1 MDFSLTPN
9 ESNKDP
15 LKEYGRNLTDLAIEN
30 KLEPVINRDDE
41 IRSLIRILSRKT
53 KNNPVLVGEPGV
65 GKTAIVE
72 GLARKIVENEV
83 PENLKGKD
91 IIEIDMA
98 SLIAGTQ
105 FRGQFEERIKLILK
119 KVEQSNGNIILFIDE
134 IHMIVGAGSTNEGTM
149 DAANI
154 LKPMMA
160 RGQLHLIG
168 ATTLDEYRENI
179 EKDPALERRMQ
190 KVIIEESSIED
201 TITILRGIKE
211 RYETYHEVKIED
223 EALIAAANLSARY
236 ISDRFLPDKAI
247 DLIDEAA
254 SNIKTEMNYLPED
267 LQKVQQDI
275 AKLEIEKV
283 ALKNEKTSKKNQDRI
298 LSINKELD
306 ELKEKSKIL
315 KNNWEEEKNDIQ
327 KLSLTK
333 QNIEELK
340 YKLPILQ
347 SEGNYIEAS
356 KIMYVLIPELQKK
369 LKFYENKIN
378 NKKNRL
384 IKELVDAEEIANIV
398 SKWTKIPVS
407 KLLEAQK
414 EKLLNLEKS
423 LNKRVK
429 GQEDAIKLISQSIRR
444 AKANIND
451 PNKPIGSFLFLGP
464 TGVGKTEL
472 AKALAENLFDDE
484 NRIIRLDMSEYM
496 EKHSVSKLIGSPP
509 GYVGYEKGGQLT
521 EKVRQNPYSIVL
533 FDEIEKANIDVLNL
547 LLQIMDNGQL
557 TDSRGKIIN
566 FRNTI
571 IIMTSNIGAQNE
583 ELKTSNNE
591 YEKQIKEIQKILMK
605 NNLKPE
611 FINRIDE
618 VIKFNSLDKKTIEE
632 IVSLEIIKLKNRLL
646 KNQNI
651 TIQVDNEVISFIAK
665 NAYDEAFGAR
675 PIKRYIQKN
684 IESNLALLIINGKI
698 KENEIIPIILN
709 NNKIE
714 IVVEKDE
721 LN

>member
-1 MDFSLTPN
+1 MEFSFTPN

-15 LKEYGRNLTDLAIEN
+15 LKEYGRNLTDLAMQN

-83 PENLKGKD
+83 PEDLKGKD
-91 IIEIDMA
+91 IIELDMA
-98 SLIAGTQ
+98 SMIAGTQ
-105 FRGQFEERIKLILK
+105 FRGQFEERIKAVLK
-119 KVEQSNGNIILFIDE
+119 KVEASNGNIILFIDE
-134 IHMIVGAGSTNEGTM
+134 IHMIVGAGSTNEGSM

-168 ATTLDEYRENI
+168 ATTLDEYREKI

-190 KVIIEESSIED
+190 KVMIEEPSIDD

-223 EALIAAANLSARY
+223 EALVAAANLSARY

-254 SNIKTEMNYLPED
+254 ANIKTEMNYLPEE
-267 LQKVQQDI
+267 LQKVQQNI
-275 AKLEIEKV
+275 ARLEIEKV
-283 ALKNEKTSKKNQDRI
+283 ALKNEKETKKNQDRI
-298 LSINKELD
+298 ATIDKELNV
-306 ELKEKSKIL
+306 LKEKEKLL
-315 KNNWEEEKNDIQ
+315 KNNWDEEKEDIQ
-327 KLSLTK
+327 KLSSTK
-333 QNIEELK
+333 QNIEQLK
-340 YKLPILQ
+340 SKLPILQ
-347 SEGNYIEAS
+347 SEGKYVEAS
-356 KIMYVLIPELQKK
+356 KIMYVLIPELQKT

-378 NKKNRL
+378 NKKHRL
-384 IKELVDAEEIANIV
+384 IKELVDAEEVATIV
-398 SKWTKIPVS
+398 SRWTKIPVS

-414 EKLLNLEKS
+414 EKLMNLEKS
-423 LNKRVK
+423 LSKRVK
-429 GQEDAIKLISQSIRR
+429 GQDEAIKLVSETIRR

-451 PNKPIGSFLFLGP
+451 PNRPIGSFLFLGP

-509 GYVGYEKGGQLT
+509 GYIGYEKGGQLT

-547 LLQIMDNGQL
+547 LLQIMDNGAL
-557 TDSRGKIIN
+557 TDSRGRLIN

-571 IIMTSNIGAQNE
+571 IIMTSNIGATDDETPAKNAQDE
-583 ELKTSNNE
+583 
-591 YEKQIKEIQKILMK
+591 QIKELKKLLL
-605 NNLKPE
+605 NNQLKPE
-611 FINRIDE
+611 FVNRIDE
-618 VIKFNSLDKKTIEE
+618 VIKFNSLDKKVIEQ
-632 IVSLEIIKLKNRLL
+632 IVLLEINKLKLRLFR
-646 KNQNI
+646 NQNI
-651 TIQVDNEVISFIAK
+651 TIKVDDEVISFIAK

-675 PIKRYIQKN
+675 PIRRYIQN
-684 IESNLALLIINGKI
+684 NLESKLASLIIDNKI
-698 KENEIIPIILN
+698 KSNDNIPVIIDKNEI
-709 NNKIE
+709 K
-714 IVVEKDE
+714 VVTKKDE
-721 LN
+721 FN

>member
-1 MDFSLTPN
+1 MEFSFTPN

-15 LKEYGRNLTDLAIEN
+15 LKEYGRNLTDLAMQN

-83 PENLKGKD
+83 PEDLKGKD
-91 IIEIDMA
+91 IIELDMA
-98 SLIAGTQ
+98 SMIAGTQ
-105 FRGQFEERIKLILK
+105 FRGQFEERIKAVLK
-119 KVEQSNGNIILFIDE
+119 KVEASNGNIILFIDE
-134 IHMIVGAGSTNEGTM
+134 IHMIVGAGSTNEGSM

-168 ATTLDEYRENI
+168 ATTLDEYREKI

-190 KVIIEESSIED
+190 KVMIEEPSIDD

-223 EALIAAANLSARY
+223 EALVAASNLSARY

-254 SNIKTEMNYLPED
+254 ANIKTEMNYLPEE
-267 LQKVQQDI
+267 LQKVQQNI
-275 AKLEIEKV
+275 ARLEIEKV
-283 ALKNEKTSKKNQDRI
+283 ALKNEKETKKNQDRI
-298 LSINKELD
+298 ATIDKELNV
-306 ELKEKSKIL
+306 LKEKEKLL
-315 KNNWEEEKNDIQ
+315 KANWDEEKDDIQ
-327 KLSLTK
+327 KLSSTK
-333 QNIEELK
+333 QNIEQLK
-340 YKLPILQ
+340 SKLPILQ
-347 SEGNYIEAS
+347 SEGKYVEAS
-356 KIMYVLIPELQKK
+356 KIMYVLIPELQKT

-378 NKKNRL
+378 NKKHRL
-384 IKELVDAEEIANIV
+384 IKELVDAEEVATIV
-398 SKWTKIPVS
+398 SRWTKIPVS

-414 EKLLNLEKS
+414 EKLMNLEKS
-423 LNKRVK
+423 LSKRVK
-429 GQEDAIKLISQSIRR
+429 GQDEAIKLVSETIRR

-451 PNKPIGSFLFLGP
+451 PNRPIGSFLFLGP

-509 GYVGYEKGGQLT
+509 GYIGYEKGGQLT

-547 LLQIMDNGQL
+547 LLQIMDNGAL
-557 TDSRGKIIN
+557 TDSRGRIIN

-571 IIMTSNIGAQNE
+571 IIMTSNIGATDDETLPKNAQDE
-583 ELKTSNNE
+583 
-591 YEKQIKEIQKILMK
+591 QIKELKKLLL
-605 NNLKPE
+605 NNQLKPE
-611 FINRIDE
+611 FVNRIDE
-618 VIKFNSLDKKTIEE
+618 VIKFNPLDKKVIEQ
-632 IVSLEIIKLKNRLL
+632 IVLLEINKLKLRLFR
-646 KNQNI
+646 NQNI
-651 TIQVDNEVISFIAK
+651 TINVDDEVISFIAK

-675 PIKRYIQKN
+675 PIRRYIQN
-684 IESNLALLIINGKI
+684 NLESKLASLIIDNKI
-698 KENEIIPIILN
+698 KSNDNIPVIIDKNEI
-709 NNKIE
+709 K
-714 IVVEKDE
+714 VVTKKDE
-721 LN
+721 FN

>member
-1 MDFSLTPN
+1 MEFSFTPN

-15 LKEYGRNLTDLAIEN
+15 LKEYGRNLTDLAMQN

-83 PENLKGKD
+83 PEDLKGKD
-91 IIEIDMA
+91 IIELDMA
-98 SLIAGTQ
+98 SMIAGTQ
-105 FRGQFEERIKLILK
+105 FRGQFEERIKAVLK
-119 KVEQSNGNIILFIDE
+119 KVEASNGNTILFIDE
-134 IHMIVGAGSTNEGTM
+134 IHMIVGAGSTNEGSM

-168 ATTLDEYRENI
+168 ATTLDEYREKI

-190 KVIIEESSIED
+190 KVMIEEPSIDD

-223 EALIAAANLSARY
+223 EALVAAANLSARY

-254 SNIKTEMNYLPED
+254 ANIKTEMNYLPEE
-267 LQKVQQDI
+267 LQKVQQNI
-275 AKLEIEKV
+275 ARLEIEKV
-283 ALKNEKTSKKNQDRI
+283 ALKNEKETKKNQDRI
-298 LSINKELD
+298 TTIDKELNV
-306 ELKEKSKIL
+306 LKEKEKLL
-315 KNNWEEEKNDIQ
+315 KANWDEEKEDIQ
-327 KLSLTK
+327 KLSSTK
-333 QNIEELK
+333 QNIEQLK
-340 YKLPILQ
+340 SKLPILQ
-347 SEGNYIEAS
+347 SEGKYVEAS
-356 KIMYVLIPELQKK
+356 KIMYVLIPELQKT

-378 NKKNRL
+378 NKKHRL
-384 IKELVDAEEIANIV
+384 IKELVDAEEVATIV
-398 SKWTKIPVS
+398 SRWTKIPVS

-414 EKLLNLEKS
+414 EKLMNLEKS
-423 LNKRVK
+423 LSKRVK
-429 GQEDAIKLISQSIRR
+429 GQDEAIKLVSETIRR

-451 PNKPIGSFLFLGP
+451 PNRPIGSFLFLGP

-509 GYVGYEKGGQLT
+509 GYIGYEKGGQLT

-547 LLQIMDNGQL
+547 LLQIMDNGAL
-557 TDSRGKIIN
+557 TDSRGRLIN

-571 IIMTSNIGAQNE
+571 IIMTSNIGATDDETLPKNAQDE
-583 ELKTSNNE
+583 
-591 YEKQIKEIQKILMK
+591 QIKELKKLLL
-605 NNLKPE
+605 NNQLKPE
-611 FINRIDE
+611 FVNRIDE
-618 VIKFNSLDKKTIEE
+618 VIKFNSLDKKVIEQ
-632 IVSLEIIKLKNRLL
+632 IVLLEINKLKLRLFR
-646 KNQNI
+646 NQNI
-651 TIQVDNEVISFIAK
+651 TINVDDEVISFIAK

-675 PIKRYIQKN
+675 PIRRYIQN
-684 IESNLALLIINGKI
+684 NLESKLASLIIDNKI
-698 KENEIIPIILN
+698 KPNDNIPVIIDKNEI
-709 NNKIE
+709 K
-714 IVVEKDE
+714 VVTKKDE
-721 LN
+721 FN

>member
-1 MDFSLTPN
+1 MEFSFTPN

-15 LKEYGRNLTDLAIEN
+15 LKEYGRNLTDLAMQN

-83 PENLKGKD
+83 PEDLKGKD
-91 IIEIDMA
+91 IIELDMA
-98 SLIAGTQ
+98 SMIAGTQ
-105 FRGQFEERIKLILK
+105 FRGQFEERIKAVLK
-119 KVEQSNGNIILFIDE
+119 KVEASNGNIILFIDE
-134 IHMIVGAGSTNEGTM
+134 IHMIVGAGSTNEGSM

-168 ATTLDEYRENI
+168 ATTLDEYREKI

-190 KVIIEESSIED
+190 KVMIEEPSIDD

-223 EALIAAANLSARY
+223 EALVAAANLSARY

-254 SNIKTEMNYLPED
+254 ANIKTEMNYLPEE
-267 LQKVQQDI
+267 LQKVQQNI
-275 AKLEIEKV
+275 ARLEIEKV
-283 ALKNEKTSKKNQDRI
+283 ALKNEKETKKNQDRI
-298 LSINKELD
+298 ATIDKELSV
-306 ELKEKSKIL
+306 LKEKEKLL
-315 KNNWEEEKNDIQ
+315 KANWDEEKEDIQ
-327 KLSLTK
+327 KLSSTK
-333 QNIEELK
+333 QNIEQLK
-340 YKLPILQ
+340 SKLPILQ
-347 SEGNYIEAS
+347 SEGKYVEAS
-356 KIMYVLIPELQKK
+356 KIMYVLIPELQKT

-378 NKKNRL
+378 NKKHRL
-384 IKELVDAEEIANIV
+384 IKELVDAEEVATIV
-398 SKWTKIPVS
+398 SRWTKIPVS

-414 EKLLNLEKS
+414 EKLMNLEKS
-423 LNKRVK
+423 LSKRVK
-429 GQEDAIKLISQSIRR
+429 GQDEAIKLVSETIRR

-451 PNKPIGSFLFLGP
+451 PNRPIGSFLFLGP

-509 GYVGYEKGGQLT
+509 GYIGYEKGGQLT

-547 LLQIMDNGQL
+547 LLQIMDNGAL
-557 TDSRGKIIN
+557 TDSRGRLIN

-571 IIMTSNIGAQNE
+571 IIMTSNIGATDDDTPSKNAQDE
-583 ELKTSNNE
+583 
-591 YEKQIKEIQKILMK
+591 QIKELKKLLL
-605 NNLKPE
+605 NNQLKPE
-611 FINRIDE
+611 FVNRIDE
-618 VIKFNSLDKKTIEE
+618 VIKFNSLDKKVIEQ
-632 IVSLEIIKLKNRLL
+632 IVLLEINKLKLRLFT
-646 KNQNI
+646 NQNI
-651 TIQVDNEVISFIAK
+651 TINVDDEVISFISK

-675 PIKRYIQKN
+675 PIRRYIQN
-684 IESNLALLIINGKI
+684 NLESKLASLIIDNKI
-698 KENEIIPIILN
+698 KSNDNIPVIIDKNEI
-709 NNKIE
+709 KI
-714 IVVEKDE
+714 VTKKDE
-721 LN
+721 FN

>member
-1 MDFSLTPN
+1 MEFSFTPN

-15 LKEYGRNLTDLAIEN
+15 LKEYGRNLTDLAMQN

-83 PENLKGKD
+83 PEDLKGKD
-91 IIEIDMA
+91 IIELDMA
-98 SLIAGTQ
+98 SMIAGTQ
-105 FRGQFEERIKLILK
+105 FRGQFEERIKAVLK
-119 KVEQSNGNIILFIDE
+119 KVEASNGNIILFIDE
-134 IHMIVGAGSTNEGTM
+134 IHMIVGAGSTNEGSM

-168 ATTLDEYRENI
+168 ATTLNEYREKI

-190 KVIIEESSIED
+190 KVMIEEPSIDD

-223 EALIAAANLSARY
+223 EALVAAANLSARY

-254 SNIKTEMNYLPED
+254 ANIKTEMNYLPEE
-267 LQKVQQDI
+267 LQKVQQNI
-275 AKLEIEKV
+275 ARLEIEKV
-283 ALKNEKTSKKNQDRI
+283 ALKNEKETKKNQDRI
-298 LSINKELD
+298 ATIDKELSV
-306 ELKEKSKIL
+306 LKEKEKLL
-315 KNNWEEEKNDIQ
+315 KANWDEEKEDIQ
-327 KLSLTK
+327 KLSSTK
-333 QNIEELK
+333 QNIEQLK
-340 YKLPILQ
+340 SKLPILQ
-347 SEGNYIEAS
+347 SEGKYVEAS
-356 KIMYVLIPELQKK
+356 KIMYVLIPELQKT

-378 NKKNRL
+378 NKKHRL
-384 IKELVDAEEIANIV
+384 IKELVDAEEVATIV
-398 SKWTKIPVS
+398 SRWTKIPVS

-414 EKLLNLEKS
+414 EKLMNLEKS
-423 LNKRVK
+423 LSKRVK
-429 GQEDAIKLISQSIRR
+429 GQDEAIKLVSETIRR

-451 PNKPIGSFLFLGP
+451 PNRPIGSFLFLGP

-509 GYVGYEKGGQLT
+509 GYIGYEKGGQLT

-547 LLQIMDNGQL
+547 LLQIMDNGAL
-557 TDSRGKIIN
+557 TDSRGRLIN

-571 IIMTSNIGAQNE
+571 IIMTSNIGATDDETLPKNAQDE
-583 ELKTSNNE
+583 
-591 YEKQIKEIQKILMK
+591 QIKELKKLLL
-605 NNLKPE
+605 NNQLKPE
-611 FINRIDE
+611 FVNRIDE
-618 VIKFNSLDKKTIEE
+618 VIKFNSLDKKVIEQ
-632 IVSLEIIKLKNRLL
+632 IVLLEINKLKLRLFR
-646 KNQNI
+646 NQNI
-651 TIQVDNEVISFIAK
+651 TINVDDEVISFIAK

-675 PIKRYIQKN
+675 PIRRYIQN
-684 IESNLALLIINGKI
+684 NLESKLASLIIDNKI
-698 KENEIIPIILN
+698 KSNDNIPVIIDKNEI
-709 NNKIE
+709 KI
-714 IVVEKDE
+714 VTKKDE
-721 LN
+721 FN

>member
-1 MDFSLTPN
+1 MEFSFTPN

-15 LKEYGRNLTDLAIEN
+15 LKEYGRNLTDLAMQN

-83 PENLKGKD
+83 PEDLKGKD
-91 IIEIDMA
+91 IIELDMA
-98 SLIAGTQ
+98 SMIAGTQ
-105 FRGQFEERIKLILK
+105 FRGQFEERIKAVLK
-119 KVEQSNGNIILFIDE
+119 KVEASNGNIILFIDE
-134 IHMIVGAGSTNEGTM
+134 IHMIVGAGSTNEGSM

-168 ATTLDEYRENI
+168 ATTLDEYREKI

-190 KVIIEESSIED
+190 KVMIEEPSIDD

-223 EALIAAANLSARY
+223 EALVAAANLSARY

-254 SNIKTEMNYLPED
+254 ANIKTEMNYLPEE
-267 LQKVQQDI
+267 LQKVQQNI
-275 AKLEIEKV
+275 ARLEIEKV
-283 ALKNEKTSKKNQDRI
+283 ALKNEKETKKNQDRI
-298 LSINKELD
+298 ATIDKELNV
-306 ELKEKSKIL
+306 LKEKEKLL
-315 KNNWEEEKNDIQ
+315 KANWDEEKEDIQ
-327 KLSLTK
+327 KLSSTK
-333 QNIEELK
+333 QNIEQLK
-340 YKLPILQ
+340 SKLPILQ
-347 SEGNYIEAS
+347 SEGKYVEAS
-356 KIMYVLIPELQKK
+356 KIMYVLIPELQKT

-378 NKKNRL
+378 NKKHRL
-384 IKELVDAEEIANIV
+384 IKELVDAEEVATIV
-398 SKWTKIPVS
+398 SRWTKIPVS

-414 EKLLNLEKS
+414 EKLMNLEKS
-423 LNKRVK
+423 LSKRVK
-429 GQEDAIKLISQSIRR
+429 GQDEAIKLVSETIRR

-451 PNKPIGSFLFLGP
+451 PNRPIGSFLFLGP

-509 GYVGYEKGGQLT
+509 GYIGYEKGGQLT

-547 LLQIMDNGQL
+547 LLQIMDNGAL
-557 TDSRGKIIN
+557 TDSRGRLIN

-571 IIMTSNIGAQNE
+571 IIMTSNIGATDDETLPKNAQDE
-583 ELKTSNNE
+583 
-591 YEKQIKEIQKILMK
+591 QIKELKKLLL
-605 NNLKPE
+605 NNQLKPE
-611 FINRIDE
+611 FVNRIDE
-618 VIKFNSLDKKTIEE
+618 VIKFNSLDKKVIEQ
-632 IVSLEIIKLKNRLL
+632 IVLLEINKLKLRLFR
-646 KNQNI
+646 NQNI
-651 TIQVDNEVISFIAK
+651 TINVDDEVISFIAK

-675 PIKRYIQKN
+675 PIRRYIQN
-684 IESNLALLIINGKI
+684 NLESKLASLIIDNKI
-698 KENEIIPIILN
+698 KSNDNIPVIIDKNEI
-709 NNKIE
+709 K
-714 IVVEKDE
+714 VVTKKDE
-721 LN
+721 FN

>member
-1 MDFSLTPN
+1 MQ
-9 ESNKDP
+9 
-15 LKEYGRNLTDLAIEN
+15 N

-83 PENLKGKD
+83 PEDLKGKD
-91 IIEIDMA
+91 IIELDMA
-98 SLIAGTQ
+98 SMIAGTQ
-105 FRGQFEERIKLILK
+105 FRGQFEERIKAVLK
-119 KVEQSNGNIILFIDE
+119 KVEASNGNIILFIDE
-134 IHMIVGAGSTNEGTM
+134 IHMIVGAGSTNEGSM

-168 ATTLDEYRENI
+168 ATTLDEYREKI

-190 KVIIEESSIED
+190 KVMIEEPSIDD

-223 EALIAAANLSARY
+223 EALVAAANLSARY

-254 SNIKTEMNYLPED
+254 ANIKTEMNYLPEE
-267 LQKVQQDI
+267 LQKVQQSI
-275 AKLEIEKV
+275 ARLEIEKV
-283 ALKNEKTSKKNQDRI
+283 ALKNEKETKKNQDRI
-298 LSINKELD
+298 ATIDKELSV
-306 ELKEKSKIL
+306 LKEKEKLL
-315 KNNWEEEKNDIQ
+315 KANWDEEKEDIQ
-327 KLSLTK
+327 KLSSTK
-333 QNIEELK
+333 QNIEQLK
-340 YKLPILQ
+340 SKLPILQ
-347 SEGNYIEAS
+347 SEGKYVEAS
-356 KIMYVLIPELQKK
+356 KIMYVLIPELQKT

-378 NKKNRL
+378 NKKHRL
-384 IKELVDAEEIANIV
+384 IKELVDAEEVATIV
-398 SKWTKIPVS
+398 SRWTKIPVS

-414 EKLLNLEKS
+414 EKLMNLEKS
-423 LNKRVK
+423 LSKRVK
-429 GQEDAIKLISQSIRR
+429 GQDEAIKLVSETIRR

-451 PNKPIGSFLFLGP
+451 PNRPIGSFLFLGP

-509 GYVGYEKGGQLT
+509 GYIGYEKGGQLT

-547 LLQIMDNGQL
+547 LLQIMDNGAL
-557 TDSRGKIIN
+557 TDSRGRIIN

-571 IIMTSNIGAQNE
+571 IIMTSNIGATDDETLPKNAQDE
-583 ELKTSNNE
+583 
-591 YEKQIKEIQKILMK
+591 QIKELKKLLL
-605 NNLKPE
+605 NNQLKPE
-611 FINRIDE
+611 FVNRIDE
-618 VIKFNSLDKKTIEE
+618 VIKFNSLDKKVIEQ
-632 IVSLEIIKLKNRLL
+632 IVLLEINKLKLRLFR
-646 KNQNI
+646 NQNI
-651 TIQVDNEVISFIAK
+651 TINVDDEVISFIAK

-675 PIKRYIQKN
+675 PIRRYIQN
-684 IESNLALLIINGKI
+684 NLESKLASLIIDNKI
-698 KENEIIPIILN
+698 KPNDNIPVIIDKNEI
-709 NNKIE
+709 K
-714 IVVEKDE
+714 VVTKKDE
-721 LN
+721 FN

>member
-1 MDFSLTPN
+1 MEFSFTPN

-15 LKEYGRNLTDLAIEN
+15 LKEYGRNLTDLAMQN

-83 PENLKGKD
+83 PEDLKGKD
-91 IIEIDMA
+91 IIELDMA
-98 SLIAGTQ
+98 SMIAGTQ
-105 FRGQFEERIKLILK
+105 FRGQFEERIKAVLK
-119 KVEQSNGNIILFIDE
+119 KVEASNGNIILFIDE
-134 IHMIVGAGSTNEGTM
+134 IHMIVGAGSTNEGSM

-168 ATTLDEYRENI
+168 ATTLDEYREKI

-190 KVIIEESSIED
+190 KVMIEEPSIDD

-223 EALIAAANLSARY
+223 EALVAAANLSARY

-254 SNIKTEMNYLPED
+254 ANIKTEMNYLPEE
-267 LQKVQQDI
+267 LQKVQQNI
-275 AKLEIEKV
+275 ARLEIEKV
-283 ALKNEKTSKKNQDRI
+283 ALKNEKETKKNQDRI
-298 LSINKELD
+298 ATIDKELSV
-306 ELKEKSKIL
+306 LKEKEKLL
-315 KNNWEEEKNDIQ
+315 KANWDEEKEDIQ
-327 KLSLTK
+327 KLSSTK
-333 QNIEELK
+333 QNIEQLK
-340 YKLPILQ
+340 SKLPILQ
-347 SEGNYIEAS
+347 SEGKYVEAS
-356 KIMYVLIPELQKK
+356 KIMYVLIPELQKT

-378 NKKNRL
+378 NKKHRL
-384 IKELVDAEEIANIV
+384 IKELVDAEEVATIV
-398 SKWTKIPVS
+398 SRWTKIPVS

-414 EKLLNLEKS
+414 EKLMNLEKS
-423 LNKRVK
+423 LSKRVK
-429 GQEDAIKLISQSIRR
+429 GQDEAIKLVSETIRR

-451 PNKPIGSFLFLGP
+451 PNRPIGSFLFLGP
-464 TGVGKTEL
+464 TGIGKTEL

-509 GYVGYEKGGQLT
+509 GYIGYEKGGQLT

-547 LLQIMDNGQL
+547 LLQIMDNGAL
-557 TDSRGKIIN
+557 TDSRGRLIN

-571 IIMTSNIGAQNE
+571 IIMTSNIGATDDETLPKNAQDE
-583 ELKTSNNE
+583 
-591 YEKQIKEIQKILMK
+591 QIKELKKLLL
-605 NNLKPE
+605 NNQLKPE
-611 FINRIDE
+611 FVNRIDE
-618 VIKFNSLDKKTIEE
+618 VIKFNSLDKKVIEQ
-632 IVSLEIIKLKNRLL
+632 IVLLEINKLKLRLFR
-646 KNQNI
+646 NQNI
-651 TIQVDNEVISFIAK
+651 TINVDDEVISFIAK

-675 PIKRYIQKN
+675 PIRRYIQN
-684 IESNLALLIINGKI
+684 NLESKLASLIIDNKI
-698 KENEIIPIILN
+698 KSNDNIPVIIDKNEI
-709 NNKIE
+709 KI
-714 IVVEKDE
+714 VTKKDE
-721 LN
+721 FN

>member
-1 MDFSLTPN
+1 MEFSFTTN

-15 LKEYGRNLTDLAIEN
+15 LKEYGRNLTDLAMQN

-83 PENLKGKD
+83 PEDLKGKD
-91 IIEIDMA
+91 IIELDMA
-98 SLIAGTQ
+98 SMIAGTQ
-105 FRGQFEERIKLILK
+105 FRGQFEERIKAVLK
-119 KVEQSNGNIILFIDE
+119 KVEASNGNIILFIDE
-134 IHMIVGAGSTNEGTM
+134 IHMIVGAGSTNEGSM

-168 ATTLDEYRENI
+168 ATTLDEYREKI

-190 KVIIEESSIED
+190 KVMIEEPSIDD

-223 EALIAAANLSARY
+223 EALVAAANLSARY

-254 SNIKTEMNYLPED
+254 ANIKTEMNYLPEE
-267 LQKVQQDI
+267 LQKVQQNI
-275 AKLEIEKV
+275 ARLEIEKV
-283 ALKNEKTSKKNQDRI
+283 ALKNEKETKKNQDRI
-298 LSINKELD
+298 ATIDKELSV
-306 ELKEKSKIL
+306 LKEKEKLL
-315 KNNWEEEKNDIQ
+315 KANWDEEKEDIQ
-327 KLSLTK
+327 KLSSTK
-333 QNIEELK
+333 QNIEQLK
-340 YKLPILQ
+340 SKLPILQ
-347 SEGNYIEAS
+347 SEGKYVEAS
-356 KIMYVLIPELQKK
+356 KIMYVLIPELQKT

-378 NKKNRL
+378 NKKHRL
-384 IKELVDAEEIANIV
+384 IKELVDAEEVATIV
-398 SKWTKIPVS
+398 SRWTKIPVS

-414 EKLLNLEKS
+414 EKLMNLEKS
-423 LNKRVK
+423 LSKRVK
-429 GQEDAIKLISQSIRR
+429 GQDEAIKLVSETIRR

-451 PNKPIGSFLFLGP
+451 PNRPIGSFLFLGP

-509 GYVGYEKGGQLT
+509 GYIGYEKGGQLT

-547 LLQIMDNGQL
+547 LLQIMDNGAL
-557 TDSRGKIIN
+557 TDSRGRIIN

-571 IIMTSNIGAQNE
+571 IIMTSNIGATDDETLPKNAQDE
-583 ELKTSNNE
+583 
-591 YEKQIKEIQKILMK
+591 QIKELKKLLL
-605 NNLKPE
+605 NNQLKPE
-611 FINRIDE
+611 FVNRIDE
-618 VIKFNSLDKKTIEE
+618 VIKFNSLDKKVIEQ
-632 IVSLEIIKLKNRLL
+632 IVLLEINKLKLRLFR
-646 KNQNI
+646 NQNI
-651 TIQVDNEVISFIAK
+651 TINVDDEVISFIAK

-675 PIKRYIQKN
+675 PIRRYIQN
-684 IESNLALLIINGKI
+684 NLESKLASLIIDNKI
-698 KENEIIPIILN
+698 KSNDNIPVIIDKNEI
-709 NNKIE
+709 K
-714 IVVEKDE
+714 VVTKKDE
-721 LN
+721 FN

>member
-1 MDFSLTPN
+1 MEFSFTPN

-15 LKEYGRNLTDLAIEN
+15 LKEYGRNLTDLAMQN

-83 PENLKGKD
+83 PEDLKGKD
-91 IIEIDMA
+91 IIELDMA
-98 SLIAGTQ
+98 SMIAGTQ
-105 FRGQFEERIKLILK
+105 FRGQFEERIKALLK
-119 KVEQSNGNIILFIDE
+119 KVEASNGNIILFIDE
-134 IHMIVGAGSTNEGTM
+134 IHMIVGAGSTNEGSM

-168 ATTLDEYRENI
+168 ATTLDEYREKI

-190 KVIIEESSIED
+190 KVMIEEPSIDD

-223 EALIAAANLSARY
+223 EALVAAANLSARY

-254 SNIKTEMNYLPED
+254 ANIKTEMNYLPEE
-267 LQKVQQDI
+267 LQKVQQNI
-275 AKLEIEKV
+275 ARLEIEKV
-283 ALKNEKTSKKNQDRI
+283 ALKNEKETKKNQDRI
-298 LSINKELD
+298 ATIDKELSV
-306 ELKEKSKIL
+306 LKEKEKLL
-315 KNNWEEEKNDIQ
+315 KANWDEEKEDIQ
-327 KLSLTK
+327 KLSSTK
-333 QNIEELK
+333 QNIEQLK
-340 YKLPILQ
+340 SKLPILQ
-347 SEGNYIEAS
+347 SEGKYVEAS
-356 KIMYVLIPELQKK
+356 KIMYVLIPELQKT

-378 NKKNRL
+378 NKKHRL
-384 IKELVDAEEIANIV
+384 IKELVDAEEVATIV
-398 SKWTKIPVS
+398 SRWTKIPVS

-414 EKLLNLEKS
+414 EKLMNLEKS
-423 LNKRVK
+423 LSKRVK
-429 GQEDAIKLISQSIRR
+429 GQDEAIKLVSETIRR

-451 PNKPIGSFLFLGP
+451 PNRPIGSFLFLGP

-509 GYVGYEKGGQLT
+509 GYIGYEKGGQLT

-547 LLQIMDNGQL
+547 LLQIMDNGAL
-557 TDSRGKIIN
+557 TDSRGRLIN

-571 IIMTSNIGAQNE
+571 IIMTSNIGATDDETLPKNTQDE
-583 ELKTSNNE
+583 
-591 YEKQIKEIQKILMK
+591 QIKELKKLLL
-605 NNLKPE
+605 NNQLKPE
-611 FINRIDE
+611 FVNRIDE
-618 VIKFNSLDKKTIEE
+618 VIKFNSLDKKVIEQ
-632 IVSLEIIKLKNRLL
+632 IVLLEINKLKLRLFR
-646 KNQNI
+646 NQNI
-651 TIQVDNEVISFIAK
+651 TINVDDEVISFIAK

-675 PIKRYIQKN
+675 PIRRYIQN
-684 IESNLALLIINGKI
+684 NLESKLASLIIDNKI
-698 KENEIIPIILN
+698 KSNDNIPVIIDKNEI
-709 NNKIE
+709 K
-714 IVVEKDE
+714 VVTKKDE
-721 LN
+721 FN

>member
-1 MDFSLTPN
+1 MEFSFTPN

-15 LKEYGRNLTDLAIEN
+15 LKEYGRNLTDLAMQN

-83 PENLKGKD
+83 PEDLKGKD
-91 IIEIDMA
+91 IIELDMA
-98 SLIAGTQ
+98 SMIAGTQ
-105 FRGQFEERIKLILK
+105 FRGQFEERIKAVLK
-119 KVEQSNGNIILFIDE
+119 KVEASNGNIILFIDE
-134 IHMIVGAGSTNEGTM
+134 IHMIVGAGSTNEGSM

-168 ATTLDEYRENI
+168 ATTLDEYREKI

-190 KVIIEESSIED
+190 KVMIEEPSIDD

-254 SNIKTEMNYLPED
+254 ANIKTEMNYLPEE
-267 LQKVQQDI
+267 LQKVQQNI
-275 AKLEIEKV
+275 ARLEIEKV
-283 ALKNEKTSKKNQDRI
+283 ALKNEKETKKNQDRI
-298 LSINKELD
+298 ATIDKELSV
-306 ELKEKSKIL
+306 LKEKEKLL
-315 KNNWEEEKNDIQ
+315 KANWDEEKEDIQ
-327 KLSLTK
+327 KLSSTK
-333 QNIEELK
+333 QNIEQLK
-340 YKLPILQ
+340 SKLPILQ
-347 SEGNYIEAS
+347 SEGKYVEAS
-356 KIMYVLIPELQKK
+356 KIMYVLIPELQKT

-378 NKKNRL
+378 NKKHRL
-384 IKELVDAEEIANIV
+384 IKELVDAEEVATIV
-398 SKWTKIPVS
+398 SRWTKIPVS

-414 EKLLNLEKS
+414 EKLMNLEKS
-423 LNKRVK
+423 LSKRVK
-429 GQEDAIKLISQSIRR
+429 GQDEAIKLVSETIRR

-451 PNKPIGSFLFLGP
+451 PNRPIGSFLFLGP

-509 GYVGYEKGGQLT
+509 GYIGYEKGGQLT

-547 LLQIMDNGQL
+547 LLQIMDNGAL
-557 TDSRGKIIN
+557 TDSRGRLIN

-571 IIMTSNIGAQNE
+571 IIMTSNIGATDDETLPKNAQDE
-583 ELKTSNNE
+583 
-591 YEKQIKEIQKILMK
+591 QIKELKKLLL
-605 NNLKPE
+605 NNQLKPE
-611 FINRIDE
+611 FVNRIDE
-618 VIKFNSLDKKTIEE
+618 VIKFNSLDKKVIEQ
-632 IVSLEIIKLKNRLL
+632 IVLLEINKLKLRLFR
-646 KNQNI
+646 NQNI
-651 TIQVDNEVISFIAK
+651 TINVDDEVISFIAK

-675 PIKRYIQKN
+675 PIRRYIQN
-684 IESNLALLIINGKI
+684 NLESKLASLIIDNKI
-698 KENEIIPIILN
+698 KPNDNIPVIIDKNEI
-709 NNKIE
+709 K
-714 IVVEKDE
+714 VVTKKDE
-721 LN
+721 FN

>member
-1 MDFSLTPN
+1 MEFSFTPN

-15 LKEYGRNLTDLAIEN
+15 LKEYGRNLTDLAMQN

-83 PENLKGKD
+83 PEDLKGKD
-91 IIEIDMA
+91 IIELDMA
-98 SLIAGTQ
+98 SMIAGTQ
-105 FRGQFEERIKLILK
+105 FRGQFEERIKAVLK
-119 KVEQSNGNIILFIDE
+119 KVEASNGNIILFIDE
-134 IHMIVGAGSTNEGTM
+134 IHMIVGAGSTNEGSM

-168 ATTLDEYRENI
+168 ATTLDEYREKI

-190 KVIIEESSIED
+190 KVMIEEPSIDD

-223 EALIAAANLSARY
+223 EALVAAANLSARY

-254 SNIKTEMNYLPED
+254 ANIKTEMNYLPEE
-267 LQKVQQDI
+267 LQKVQQNI
-275 AKLEIEKV
+275 ARLEIEKV
-283 ALKNEKTSKKNQDRI
+283 ALKNEKETKKNQDRI
-298 LSINKELD
+298 VSIDKELNV
-306 ELKEKSKIL
+306 LKEKEKLL
-315 KNNWEEEKNDIQ
+315 KANWDEEKEDIQ
-327 KLSLTK
+327 KLSSTK
-333 QNIEELK
+333 QNIEQLK
-340 YKLPILQ
+340 SKLPILQ
-347 SEGNYIEAS
+347 SEGKYVEAS
-356 KIMYVLIPELQKK
+356 KIMYVLIPELQKT

-378 NKKNRL
+378 NKKHRL
-384 IKELVDAEEIANIV
+384 IKELVDAEEVATIV
-398 SKWTKIPVS
+398 SRWTKIPVS

-414 EKLLNLEKS
+414 EKLMNLEKS
-423 LNKRVK
+423 LSKRVK
-429 GQEDAIKLISQSIRR
+429 GQDEAIKLVSETIRR

-451 PNKPIGSFLFLGP
+451 PNRPIGSFLFLGP

-509 GYVGYEKGGQLT
+509 GYIGYEKGGQLT

-547 LLQIMDNGQL
+547 LLQIMDNGAL
-557 TDSRGKIIN
+557 TDSRGRLIN

-571 IIMTSNIGAQNE
+571 IIMTSNIGATDDETLPKNAQDE
-583 ELKTSNNE
+583 
-591 YEKQIKEIQKILMK
+591 QIKELKKLLL
-605 NNLKPE
+605 NNQLKPE
-611 FINRIDE
+611 FVNRIDE
-618 VIKFNSLDKKTIEE
+618 VIKFNSLDKKVIEQ
-632 IVSLEIIKLKNRLL
+632 IVLLEINKLKLRLFR
-646 KNQNI
+646 NQNI
-651 TIQVDNEVISFIAK
+651 TINVDDEVISFIAK

-675 PIKRYIQKN
+675 PIRRYIQN
-684 IESNLALLIINGKI
+684 NLESKLASLIIDNKI
-698 KENEIIPIILN
+698 KSNDNIPVIIDKNEI
-709 NNKIE
+709 KI
-714 IVVEKDE
+714 VTKKDE
-721 LN
+721 FN

>member
-1 MDFSLTPN
+1 MEFSFTPN

-15 LKEYGRNLTDLAIEN
+15 LKEYGRNLTDLAMQN

-83 PENLKGKD
+83 PEDLKGKD
-91 IIEIDMA
+91 IIELDMA
-98 SLIAGTQ
+98 SMIAGTQ
-105 FRGQFEERIKLILK
+105 FRGQFEERIKAVLK
-119 KVEQSNGNIILFIDE
+119 KVEASNGNIILFIDE
-134 IHMIVGAGSTNEGTM
+134 IHMIVGAGSTNEGSM

-168 ATTLDEYRENI
+168 ATTLNEYREKI

-190 KVIIEESSIED
+190 KVMIEEPSIDD

-223 EALIAAANLSARY
+223 EALVAAANLSARY

-254 SNIKTEMNYLPED
+254 ANIKTEMNYLPEE
-267 LQKVQQDI
+267 LQKVQQNI
-275 AKLEIEKV
+275 ARLEIEKV
-283 ALKNEKTSKKNQDRI
+283 ALKNEKETKKNQDRI
-298 LSINKELD
+298 GTIDKELNV
-306 ELKEKSKIL
+306 LKEKEKLL
-315 KNNWEEEKNDIQ
+315 KANWDEEKEDIQ
-327 KLSLTK
+327 KLSSTK
-333 QNIEELK
+333 QNIEQLK
-340 YKLPILQ
+340 SKLPILQ
-347 SEGNYIEAS
+347 SEGKYVEAS
-356 KIMYVLIPELQKK
+356 KIMYVLIPELQKT

-378 NKKNRL
+378 NKKHRL
-384 IKELVDAEEIANIV
+384 IKELVDAEEVATIV
-398 SKWTKIPVS
+398 SRWTKIPVS

-414 EKLLNLEKS
+414 EKLMNLEKS
-423 LNKRVK
+423 LSKRVK
-429 GQEDAIKLISQSIRR
+429 GQDEAIKLVSETIRR

-451 PNKPIGSFLFLGP
+451 PNRPIGSFLFLGP

-509 GYVGYEKGGQLT
+509 GYIGYEKGGQLT

-547 LLQIMDNGQL
+547 LLQIMDNGAL
-557 TDSRGKIIN
+557 TDSRGRLIN

-571 IIMTSNIGAQNE
+571 IIMTSNIGATDDETLPKNAQDE
-583 ELKTSNNE
+583 
-591 YEKQIKEIQKILMK
+591 QIKELKKLLL
-605 NNLKPE
+605 NNQLKPE
-611 FINRIDE
+611 FVNRIDE
-618 VIKFNSLDKKTIEE
+618 VIKFNSLDKKVIEQ
-632 IVSLEIIKLKNRLL
+632 IVLLEINKLKLRLFR
-646 KNQNI
+646 NQNI
-651 TIQVDNEVISFIAK
+651 TINVDDEVISFIAK

-675 PIKRYIQKN
+675 PIRRYIQN
-684 IESNLALLIINGKI
+684 NLESKLASLIIDNKI
-698 KENEIIPIILN
+698 KSNDNIPVIIDKNEI
-709 NNKIE
+709 K
-714 IVVEKDE
+714 VVTKKDE
-721 LN
+721 FN

>member
-1 MDFSLTPN
+1 MEFSFTPN

-15 LKEYGRNLTDLAIEN
+15 LKEYGRNLTDLAMQN

-83 PENLKGKD
+83 PEDLKGKD
-91 IIEIDMA
+91 IIELDMA
-98 SLIAGTQ
+98 SMIAGTQ
-105 FRGQFEERIKLILK
+105 FRGQFEERIKAILK
-119 KVEQSNGNIILFIDE
+119 KVEASNGNIILFIDE
-134 IHMIVGAGSTNEGTM
+134 IHMIVGAGSTNEGSM

-168 ATTLDEYRENI
+168 ATTLDEYREKI

-190 KVIIEESSIED
+190 KVMIEEPSIDD

-223 EALIAAANLSARY
+223 EALVAAANLSARY

-254 SNIKTEMNYLPED
+254 ANIKTEMNYLPEE
-267 LQKVQQDI
+267 LQKVQQNI
-275 AKLEIEKV
+275 ARLEIEKV
-283 ALKNEKTSKKNQDRI
+283 ALKNEKETKKNQDRI
-298 LSINKELD
+298 ATIDKELNV
-306 ELKEKSKIL
+306 LKEKEKLL
-315 KNNWEEEKNDIQ
+315 KANWDEEKEDIQ
-327 KLSLTK
+327 KLSSTK
-333 QNIEELK
+333 QNIEQLK
-340 YKLPILQ
+340 SKLPILQ
-347 SEGNYIEAS
+347 SEGKYVEAS
-356 KIMYVLIPELQKK
+356 KIMYVLIPELQKT

-378 NKKNRL
+378 NKKHRL
-384 IKELVDAEEIANIV
+384 IKELVDAEEVATIV
-398 SKWTKIPVS
+398 SRWTKIPVS

-414 EKLLNLEKS
+414 EKLMNLEKS
-423 LNKRVK
+423 LSKRVK
-429 GQEDAIKLISQSIRR
+429 GQDEAIKLVSETIRR

-451 PNKPIGSFLFLGP
+451 PNRPIGSFLFLGP

-509 GYVGYEKGGQLT
+509 GYIGYEKGGQLT

-547 LLQIMDNGQL
+547 LLQIMDNGAL
-557 TDSRGKIIN
+557 TDSRGRLIN

-571 IIMTSNIGAQNE
+571 IIMTSNIGATDDETLPKNAQDE
-583 ELKTSNNE
+583 
-591 YEKQIKEIQKILMK
+591 QIKELKKLLL
-605 NNLKPE
+605 NNQLKPE
-611 FINRIDE
+611 FVNRIDE
-618 VIKFNSLDKKTIEE
+618 VIKFNSLDKKVIQQ
-632 IVSLEIIKLKNRLL
+632 IVLLEINKLKLRLF

-651 TIQVDNEVISFIAK
+651 TINVDDEVISFIAK

-675 PIKRYIQKN
+675 PIRRYIQN
-684 IESNLALLIINGKI
+684 NLESKLASLIIDNKI
-698 KENEIIPIILN
+698 KSNDNIPVIIDKNEI
-709 NNKIE
+709 K
-714 IVVEKDE
+714 VVTKKDE
-721 LN
+721 FN

>member
-1 MDFSLTPN
+1 MEFSFTPN

-15 LKEYGRNLTDLAIEN
+15 LKEYGRNLTDLAMQN

-83 PENLKGKD
+83 PEDLKGKD
-91 IIEIDMA
+91 IIELDMA
-98 SLIAGTQ
+98 SMIAGTQ
-105 FRGQFEERIKLILK
+105 FRGQFEERIKAVLK
-119 KVEQSNGNIILFIDE
+119 KVEASNGNIILFIDE
-134 IHMIVGAGSTNEGTM
+134 IHMIVGAGSTNEGSM

-168 ATTLDEYRENI
+168 ATTLDEYREKI

-190 KVIIEESSIED
+190 KVMIEEPSIDD
-201 TITILRGIKE
+201 TITVLRGIKE
-211 RYETYHEVKIED
+211 RYETYHDVKIED
-223 EALIAAANLSARY
+223 DALVAAANLSARY

-254 SNIKTEMNYLPED
+254 ANIKTEMNYLPEE
-267 LQKVQQDI
+267 LQKVQQNI
-275 AKLEIEKV
+275 ARLEIEKV
-283 ALKNEKTSKKNQDRI
+283 ALKNEKETKKNQDRI
-298 LSINKELD
+298 ATIDKELNL
-306 ELKEKSKIL
+306 LKEKEKLL
-315 KNNWEEEKNDIQ
+315 KNNWDEEKEDIQ
-327 KLSLTK
+327 KLSSTK
-333 QNIEELK
+333 QNIEQLK
-340 YKLPILQ
+340 SKLPILQ
-347 SEGNYIEAS
+347 SEGKYVEAS
-356 KIMYVLIPELQKK
+356 KIMYVLIPELQKT

-378 NKKNRL
+378 NKKHRL
-384 IKELVDAEEIANIV
+384 IKELVDAEEVATIV
-398 SKWTKIPVS
+398 SRWTKIPVS

-414 EKLLNLEKS
+414 EKLMNLEKS
-423 LNKRVK
+423 LSKRVK
-429 GQEDAIKLISQSIRR
+429 GQDEAIKLVSETIRR

-451 PNKPIGSFLFLGP
+451 PNRPIGSFLFLGP

-484 NRIIRLDMSEYM
+484 NRIVRLDMSEYM

-509 GYVGYEKGGQLT
+509 GYIGYEKGGQLT

-547 LLQIMDNGQL
+547 LLQIMDNGAL
-557 TDSRGKIIN
+557 TDSRGRIIN

-571 IIMTSNIGAQNE
+571 IIMTSNIGATDDETLPKNAQDE
-583 ELKTSNNE
+583 
-591 YEKQIKEIQKILMK
+591 QIKELKKLLL
-605 NNLKPE
+605 NNQLKPE
-611 FINRIDE
+611 FVNRIDE
-618 VIKFNSLDKKTIEE
+618 VIKFNSLDKKVIEQ
-632 IVSLEIIKLKNRLL
+632 IVLLEINKLKLRLFR
-646 KNQNI
+646 NQNI
-651 TIQVDNEVISFIAK
+651 TINVDDEVISFIAK

-675 PIKRYIQKN
+675 PIRRYIQN
-684 IESNLALLIINGKI
+684 NLESKLASLIIDNKI
-698 KENEIIPIILN
+698 KSNDNIPVIIDKNEI
-709 NNKIE
+709 KI
-714 IVVEKDE
+714 VTKKDE
-721 LN
+721 FN

>member
-1 MDFSLTPN
+1 MEFSFTPN

-15 LKEYGRNLTDLAIEN
+15 LKEYGRNLTDLAMQN

-83 PENLKGKD
+83 PEDLKGKD
-91 IIEIDMA
+91 IIELDMA
-98 SLIAGTQ
+98 SMIAGTQ
-105 FRGQFEERIKLILK
+105 FRGQFEERIKAVLK
-119 KVEQSNGNIILFIDE
+119 KVEASNGNIILFIDE
-134 IHMIVGAGSTNEGTM
+134 IHMIVGAGSTNEGSM

-168 ATTLDEYRENI
+168 ATTLDEYREKI

-190 KVIIEESSIED
+190 KVMIEEPSIDD

-223 EALIAAANLSARY
+223 EALVAAANLSARY

-254 SNIKTEMNYLPED
+254 ANIKTEMNYLPEE
-267 LQKVQQDI
+267 LQKVQQNI
-275 AKLEIEKV
+275 ARLEIEKV
-283 ALKNEKTSKKNQDRI
+283 ALKNEKETKKNQDRI
-298 LSINKELD
+298 ATIDKELSV
-306 ELKEKSKIL
+306 LKEKEKLL
-315 KNNWEEEKNDIQ
+315 KANWDEEKEDIQ
-327 KLSLTK
+327 KLSSTK
-333 QNIEELK
+333 QNIEQLK
-340 YKLPILQ
+340 SKLPILQ
-347 SEGNYIEAS
+347 SEGKYVEAS
-356 KIMYVLIPELQKK
+356 KIMYVLIPELQKT

-378 NKKNRL
+378 NKKHRL
-384 IKELVDAEEIANIV
+384 IKELVDAEEVATIV
-398 SKWTKIPVS
+398 SRWTKIPVS

-414 EKLLNLEKS
+414 EKLMNLEKS
-423 LNKRVK
+423 LSKRVK
-429 GQEDAIKLISQSIRR
+429 GQDEAIKLVSETIRR

-451 PNKPIGSFLFLGP
+451 PNRPIGSFLFLGP

-509 GYVGYEKGGQLT
+509 GYIGYEKGGQLT

-547 LLQIMDNGQL
+547 LLQIMDNGAL
-557 TDSRGKIIN
+557 TDSRGRLIN

-571 IIMTSNIGAQNE
+571 IIMTSNIGATDDETLPKNAQDE
-583 ELKTSNNE
+583 
-591 YEKQIKEIQKILMK
+591 QIKELKKLLL
-605 NNLKPE
+605 NNQLKPE
-611 FINRIDE
+611 FVNRIDE
-618 VIKFNSLDKKTIEE
+618 VIKFNSLDKKVIEQ
-632 IVSLEIIKLKNRLL
+632 IVLLEINKLKLRLFR
-646 KNQNI
+646 NQNI
-651 TIQVDNEVISFIAK
+651 TINVDDEVISFIAK

-675 PIKRYIQKN
+675 PIRRYIQN
-684 IESNLALLIINGKI
+684 NLESKLASLIIDNKI
-698 KENEIIPIILN
+698 KSNDNIPVIIDKNEI
-709 NNKIE
+709 KI
-714 IVVEKDE
+714 VTKKDE
-721 LN
+721 FN

>member
-1 MDFSLTPN
+1 MEFSFTPN

-15 LKEYGRNLTDLAIEN
+15 LKEYGRNLTDLAMQN

-83 PENLKGKD
+83 PEDLKGKD
-91 IIEIDMA
+91 IIELDMA
-98 SLIAGTQ
+98 SMIAGTQ
-105 FRGQFEERIKLILK
+105 FRGQFEERIKAVLK
-119 KVEQSNGNIILFIDE
+119 KVEASNGNIILFIDE
-134 IHMIVGAGSTNEGTM
+134 IHMIVGAGSTNEGSM

-168 ATTLDEYRENI
+168 ATTLNEYREKI

-190 KVIIEESSIED
+190 KVMIEEPSIDD

-223 EALIAAANLSARY
+223 EALVAAANLSARY

-254 SNIKTEMNYLPED
+254 ANIKTEMNYLPEE
-267 LQKVQQDI
+267 LQKVQQNI
-275 AKLEIEKV
+275 ARLEIEKV
-283 ALKNEKTSKKNQDRI
+283 ALKNEKETKKNQDRI
-298 LSINKELD
+298 ATIDKELSV
-306 ELKEKSKIL
+306 LKEKEKLL
-315 KNNWEEEKNDIQ
+315 KANWDEEKEDIQ
-327 KLSLTK
+327 KLSSTK
-333 QNIEELK
+333 QNIEQLK
-340 YKLPILQ
+340 SKLPILQ
-347 SEGNYIEAS
+347 SEGKYVEAS
-356 KIMYVLIPELQKK
+356 KIMYVLIPELQKT

-378 NKKNRL
+378 NKKHRL
-384 IKELVDAEEIANIV
+384 IKELVDAEEVATIV
-398 SKWTKIPVS
+398 SRWTKIPVS

-414 EKLLNLEKS
+414 EKLMNLEKS
-423 LNKRVK
+423 LSKRVK
-429 GQEDAIKLISQSIRR
+429 GQDEAIKLVSETIRR

-451 PNKPIGSFLFLGP
+451 PNRPIGSFLFLGP

-509 GYVGYEKGGQLT
+509 GYIGYEKGGQLT

-547 LLQIMDNGQL
+547 LLQIMDNGAL
-557 TDSRGKIIN
+557 TDSRGRLIN

-571 IIMTSNIGAQNE
+571 IIMTSNIGATDDETPAKNAQDE
-583 ELKTSNNE
+583 
-591 YEKQIKEIQKILMK
+591 QIKELKKLLL
-605 NNLKPE
+605 NNQLKPE
-611 FINRIDE
+611 FVNRIDE
-618 VIKFNSLDKKTIEE
+618 VIKFNSLDKKVIEE
-632 IVSLEIIKLKNRLL
+632 IVLLEINRLKL
-646 KNQNI
+646 RLFRNQNI
-651 TIQVDNEVISFIAK
+651 TINVDDEVISFIAK

-675 PIKRYIQKN
+675 PIRRYIQN
-684 IESNLALLIINGKI
+684 NLESKLASLIIDNKI
-698 KENEIIPIILN
+698 KSNDNIPVIIDKNEI
-709 NNKIE
+709 KI
-714 IVVEKDE
+714 VTKKDE
-721 LN
+721 FN

>member
-1 MDFSLTPN
+1 MEFSFTPN

-15 LKEYGRNLTDLAIEN
+15 LKEYGRNLTDLAMQN

-83 PENLKGKD
+83 PEDLKGKD
-91 IIEIDMA
+91 IIELDMA
-98 SLIAGTQ
+98 SMIAGTQ
-105 FRGQFEERIKLILK
+105 FRGQFEERIKAILK
-119 KVEQSNGNIILFIDE
+119 KVEASNGNIILFIDE
-134 IHMIVGAGSTNEGTM
+134 IHMIVGAGSTNEGSM

-168 ATTLDEYRENI
+168 ATTLDEYREKI

-190 KVIIEESSIED
+190 KVMIEEPSIDD

-223 EALIAAANLSARY
+223 EALVAAANLSARY

-254 SNIKTEMNYLPED
+254 ANIKTEMNYLPEE
-267 LQKVQQDI
+267 LQKVQQNI
-275 AKLEIEKV
+275 ARLEIEKV
-283 ALKNEKTSKKNQDRI
+283 ALKNEKETKKNQDRI
-298 LSINKELD
+298 GTIDKELNV
-306 ELKEKSKIL
+306 LKEKEKLL
-315 KNNWEEEKNDIQ
+315 KANWDEEKDDIQ
-327 KLSLTK
+327 KLSSTK
-333 QNIEELK
+333 QNIEQLK
-340 YKLPILQ
+340 SKLPILQ
-347 SEGNYIEAS
+347 SEGKYVEAS
-356 KIMYVLIPELQKK
+356 KIMYVLIPELQKT

-378 NKKNRL
+378 NKKHRL
-384 IKELVDAEEIANIV
+384 IKELVDAEEVATIV
-398 SKWTKIPVS
+398 SRWTKIPVS

-414 EKLLNLEKS
+414 EKLMNLEKS
-423 LNKRVK
+423 LSKRVK
-429 GQEDAIKLISQSIRR
+429 GQDEAIKLVSETIRR

-451 PNKPIGSFLFLGP
+451 PNRPIGSFLFLGP

-509 GYVGYEKGGQLT
+509 GYIGYEKGGQLT

-547 LLQIMDNGQL
+547 LLQIMDNGAL
-557 TDSRGKIIN
+557 TDSRGRLIN

-571 IIMTSNIGAQNE
+571 IIMTSNIGATDDETLPKNAQDE
-583 ELKTSNNE
+583 
-591 YEKQIKEIQKILMK
+591 QIKELKKLLL
-605 NNLKPE
+605 NNQLKPE
-611 FINRIDE
+611 FVNRIDE
-618 VIKFNSLDKKTIEE
+618 VIKFNSLDKKVIEQ
-632 IVSLEIIKLKNRLL
+632 IVLLEINKLKLRLFR
-646 KNQNI
+646 NQNI
-651 TIQVDNEVISFIAK
+651 TINVDDEVISFIAK

-675 PIKRYIQKN
+675 PIRRYIQN
-684 IESNLALLIINGKI
+684 NLESKLASLIIDNKI
-698 KENEIIPIILN
+698 KSNDNIPVIIDKNEI
-709 NNKIE
+709 KI
-714 IVVEKDE
+714 VTKKDE
-721 LN
+721 FN

>member
-1 MDFSLTPN
+1 MEFSFTPN

-15 LKEYGRNLTDLAIEN
+15 LKEYGRNLTDLAMQN

-83 PENLKGKD
+83 PEDLKGKD
-91 IIEIDMA
+91 IIELDMA
-98 SLIAGTQ
+98 SMIAGTQ
-105 FRGQFEERIKLILK
+105 FRGQFEERIKAVLK
-119 KVEQSNGNIILFIDE
+119 KVEASNGNIILFIDE
-134 IHMIVGAGSTNEGTM
+134 IHMIVGAGSTNEGSM

-168 ATTLDEYRENI
+168 ATTLDEYREKI

-190 KVIIEESSIED
+190 KVMIEEPSIDD

-223 EALIAAANLSARY
+223 EALVAAANLSARY

-254 SNIKTEMNYLPED
+254 ANIKTEMNYLPEE
-267 LQKVQQDI
+267 LQKVQQNI
-275 AKLEIEKV
+275 ARLEIEKV
-283 ALKNEKTSKKNQDRI
+283 ALKNEKETKKNQDRI
-298 LSINKELD
+298 DAIDKELNV
-306 ELKEKSKIL
+306 LKEKEKLL
-315 KNNWEEEKNDIQ
+315 KSNWDEEKEDIQ
-327 KLSLTK
+327 KLSSTK
-333 QNIEELK
+333 QNIEQLK
-340 YKLPILQ
+340 SKLPILQ
-347 SEGNYIEAS
+347 SEGKYVEAS
-356 KIMYVLIPELQKK
+356 KIMYVLIPELQKT

-378 NKKNRL
+378 NKKHRL
-384 IKELVDAEEIANIV
+384 IKELVDAEEVATIV
-398 SKWTKIPVS
+398 SRWTKIPVS

-414 EKLLNLEKS
+414 EKLMNLEKS
-423 LNKRVK
+423 LSKRVK
-429 GQEDAIKLISQSIRR
+429 GQDEAIKLVSETIRR

-451 PNKPIGSFLFLGP
+451 PNRPIGSFLFLGP

-509 GYVGYEKGGQLT
+509 GYIGYEKGGQLT

-557 TDSRGKIIN
+557 TDSRGRLIN

-571 IIMTSNIGAQNE
+571 IIMTSNIGATDDETLAKNAQDE
-583 ELKTSNNE
+583 
-591 YEKQIKEIQKILMK
+591 QIKELKKLLL
-605 NNLKPE
+605 NNQLKPE
-611 FINRIDE
+611 FVNRIDE
-618 VIKFNSLDKKTIEE
+618 VIKFNSLDKKVIEQ
-632 IVSLEIIKLKNRLL
+632 IVLLEINKLKLRLFR
-646 KNQNI
+646 NQNI
-651 TIQVDNEVISFIAK
+651 TINVDDEVISFIAK

-675 PIKRYIQKN
+675 PIRRYIQN
-684 IESNLALLIINGKI
+684 NLESKLASLIIDNKI
-698 KENEIIPIILN
+698 KSNDNIPVIIDKNEI
-709 NNKIE
+709 KI
-714 IVVEKDE
+714 VTKKDE
-721 LN
+721 FN

>member
-1 MDFSLTPN
+1 MEFSFTPN

-15 LKEYGRNLTDLAIEN
+15 LKEYGRNLTDLAMQN

-83 PENLKGKD
+83 PEDLKGKD
-91 IIEIDMA
+91 IIELDMA
-98 SLIAGTQ
+98 SMIAGTQ
-105 FRGQFEERIKLILK
+105 FRGQFEERIKAVLK
-119 KVEQSNGNIILFIDE
+119 KVEASNGNIILFIDE
-134 IHMIVGAGSTNEGTM
+134 IHMIVGAGSTNEGSM

-168 ATTLDEYRENI
+168 ATTLDEYREKI

-190 KVIIEESSIED
+190 KVMIEEPSIDD

-223 EALIAAANLSARY
+223 EALVAAANLSARY

-254 SNIKTEMNYLPED
+254 ANIKTEMNYLPEE
-267 LQKVQQDI
+267 LQKVQQSI
-275 AKLEIEKV
+275 ARLEIEKV
-283 ALKNEKTSKKNQDRI
+283 ALKNEKETKKNQDRI
-298 LSINKELD
+298 ATIDKELSV
-306 ELKEKSKIL
+306 LKEKEKLL
-315 KNNWEEEKNDIQ
+315 KANWDEEKEDIQ
-327 KLSLTK
+327 KLSSTK
-333 QNIEELK
+333 QNIEQLK
-340 YKLPILQ
+340 SKLPILQ
-347 SEGNYIEAS
+347 SEGKYVEAS
-356 KIMYVLIPELQKK
+356 KIMYVLIPELQKT

-378 NKKNRL
+378 NKKHRL
-384 IKELVDAEEIANIV
+384 IKELVDAEEVGTIV
-398 SKWTKIPVS
+398 SRWTKIPVS

-414 EKLLNLEKS
+414 EKLMNLEKS
-423 LNKRVK
+423 LSKRVK
-429 GQEDAIKLISQSIRR
+429 GQDEAIKLVSETIRR

-451 PNKPIGSFLFLGP
+451 PNRPIGSFLFLGP

-509 GYVGYEKGGQLT
+509 GYIGYEKGGQLT

-547 LLQIMDNGQL
+547 LLQIMDNGAL
-557 TDSRGKIIN
+557 TDSRGRLIN

-571 IIMTSNIGAQNE
+571 IIMTSNIGATDDETLPKNAQDE
-583 ELKTSNNE
+583 
-591 YEKQIKEIQKILMK
+591 QIKELKKLLL
-605 NNLKPE
+605 NNQLKPE
-611 FINRIDE
+611 FVNRIDE
-618 VIKFNSLDKKTIEE
+618 VIKFNSLDKKVIEQ
-632 IVSLEIIKLKNRLL
+632 IVLLEINKLKLRLFR
-646 KNQNI
+646 NQNI
-651 TIQVDNEVISFIAK
+651 TINVDDEVISFIAK

-675 PIKRYIQKN
+675 PIRRYIQN
-684 IESNLALLIINGKI
+684 NLESKLASLIIDNKI
-698 KENEIIPIILN
+698 KSNDNIPVIIDKNEI
-709 NNKIE
+709 KI
-714 IVVEKDE
+714 VTKKDE
-721 LN
+721 FN

>member
-1 MDFSLTPN
+1 MEFSFTPN

-15 LKEYGRNLTDLAIEN
+15 LKEYGRNLTDLAMQN

-83 PENLKGKD
+83 PEDLKGKD
-91 IIEIDMA
+91 IIELDMA
-98 SLIAGTQ
+98 SMIAGTQ
-105 FRGQFEERIKLILK
+105 FRGQFEERIKAVLK
-119 KVEQSNGNIILFIDE
+119 KVEASNGNIILFIDE
-134 IHMIVGAGSTNEGTM
+134 IHMIVGAGSTNEGSM

-168 ATTLDEYRENI
+168 ATTLDEYREKI
-179 EKDPALERRMQ
+179 EKDPAFERRMQ
-190 KVIIEESSIED
+190 KVMIEEPSIDD

-223 EALIAAANLSARY
+223 EALVAAANLSARY

-254 SNIKTEMNYLPED
+254 ANIKTEMNYLPEE
-267 LQKVQQDI
+267 LQKVQQNI
-275 AKLEIEKV
+275 ARLEIEKV
-283 ALKNEKTSKKNQDRI
+283 ALKNEKETKKNQDRI
-298 LSINKELD
+298 ATIDKELNV
-306 ELKEKSKIL
+306 LKEKEKLL
-315 KNNWEEEKNDIQ
+315 KANWDEEKEDIQ
-327 KLSLTK
+327 KLSSTK
-333 QNIEELK
+333 QNIEQLK
-340 YKLPILQ
+340 SKLPILQ
-347 SEGNYIEAS
+347 SEGKYVEAS
-356 KIMYVLIPELQKK
+356 KIMYVLIPELQKT

-378 NKKNRL
+378 NKKHRL
-384 IKELVDAEEIANIV
+384 IKELVDAEEVATIV
-398 SKWTKIPVS
+398 SRWTKIPVS

-414 EKLLNLEKS
+414 EKLMNLEKS
-423 LNKRVK
+423 LSKRVK
-429 GQEDAIKLISQSIRR
+429 GQDEAIKLVSETIRR

-451 PNKPIGSFLFLGP
+451 PNRPIGSFLFLGP

-509 GYVGYEKGGQLT
+509 GYIGYEKGGQLT

-547 LLQIMDNGQL
+547 LLQIMDNGAL
-557 TDSRGKIIN
+557 TDSRGRIIN

-571 IIMTSNIGAQNE
+571 IIMTSNIGATDDETLPKNAQDE
-583 ELKTSNNE
+583 
-591 YEKQIKEIQKILMK
+591 QIKELKKLLL
-605 NNLKPE
+605 NNQLKPE
-611 FINRIDE
+611 FVNRIDE
-618 VIKFNSLDKKTIEE
+618 VIKFNSLDKKVIEQ
-632 IVSLEIIKLKNRLL
+632 IVLLEINKLKLRLFR
-646 KNQNI
+646 NQNI
-651 TIQVDNEVISFIAK
+651 TINVDDEVISFIAK

-675 PIKRYIQKN
+675 PIRRYIQN
-684 IESNLALLIINGKI
+684 NLESKLASLIIDNKI
-698 KENEIIPIILN
+698 KSNDNIPVIIDKNEI
-709 NNKIE
+709 K
-714 IVVEKDE
+714 VVTKKDE
-721 LN
+721 FN

>member
-1 MDFSLTPN
+1 MEFSFTPN

-15 LKEYGRNLTDLAIEN
+15 LKEYGRNLTDLAMQN

-83 PENLKGKD
+83 PEDLKGKD
-91 IIEIDMA
+91 IIELDMA
-98 SLIAGTQ
+98 SMIAGTQ
-105 FRGQFEERIKLILK
+105 FRGQFEERIKAILK
-119 KVEQSNGNIILFIDE
+119 KVEASNGNIILFIDE
-134 IHMIVGAGSTNEGTM
+134 IHMIVGAGSTNEGSM

-168 ATTLDEYRENI
+168 ATTLDEYREKI

-190 KVIIEESSIED
+190 KVMIEEPSIDD

-223 EALIAAANLSARY
+223 EALVAAANLSARY

-254 SNIKTEMNYLPED
+254 ANIKTEMNYLPEE
-267 LQKVQQDI
+267 LQKVQQNI
-275 AKLEIEKV
+275 ARLEIEKV
-283 ALKNEKTSKKNQDRI
+283 ALKNEKETKKNQDRI
-298 LSINKELD
+298 ATIDKELSV
-306 ELKEKSKIL
+306 LKEKEKLL
-315 KNNWEEEKNDIQ
+315 KANWDEEKEDIQ
-327 KLSLTK
+327 KLSSTK
-333 QNIEELK
+333 QNIEQLK
-340 YKLPILQ
+340 SKLPILQ
-347 SEGNYIEAS
+347 SEGKYVEAS
-356 KIMYVLIPELQKK
+356 KIMYVLIPELQKT

-378 NKKNRL
+378 NKKHRL
-384 IKELVDAEEIANIV
+384 IKELVDAEEVATIV
-398 SKWTKIPVS
+398 SRWTKIPVS

-414 EKLLNLEKS
+414 EKLMNLEKS
-423 LNKRVK
+423 LSKRVK
-429 GQEDAIKLISQSIRR
+429 GQDEAIKLVSETIRR

-451 PNKPIGSFLFLGP
+451 PNRPIGSFLFLGP

-509 GYVGYEKGGQLT
+509 GYIGYEKGGQLT

-547 LLQIMDNGQL
+547 LLQIMDNGAL
-557 TDSRGKIIN
+557 TDSRGRIIN

-571 IIMTSNIGAQNE
+571 IIMTSNIGATDDETLPKNAQDE
-583 ELKTSNNE
+583 
-591 YEKQIKEIQKILMK
+591 QIKELKKLLL
-605 NNLKPE
+605 NNQLKPE
-611 FINRIDE
+611 FVNRIDE
-618 VIKFNSLDKKTIEE
+618 VIKFNSLDKKVIEQ
-632 IVSLEIIKLKNRLL
+632 IVLLEINKLKLRLFT
-646 KNQNI
+646 NQNI
-651 TIQVDNEVISFIAK
+651 TINVDDEVISFIAK

-675 PIKRYIQKN
+675 PIRRYIQN
-684 IESNLALLIINGKI
+684 NLESKLASLIIDNKI
-698 KENEIIPIILN
+698 KSNDNIPVIIDKNEI
-709 NNKIE
+709 KI
-714 IVVEKDE
+714 VTKKDE
-721 LN
+721 FN

>member
-1 MDFSLTPN
+1 MEFSFTPN

-15 LKEYGRNLTDLAIEN
+15 LKEYGRNLTDLAMQN

-83 PENLKGKD
+83 PEDLKGKD
-91 IIEIDMA
+91 IIELDMA
-98 SLIAGTQ
+98 SMIAGTQ
-105 FRGQFEERIKLILK
+105 FRGQFEERIKAVLK
-119 KVEQSNGNIILFIDE
+119 KVEASNGNIILFIDE
-134 IHMIVGAGSTNEGTM
+134 IHMIVGAGSTNEGSM

-160 RGQLHLIG
+160 RSQLHLIG
-168 ATTLDEYRENI
+168 ATTLDEYREKI

-190 KVIIEESSIED
+190 KVMIEEPSIDD

-223 EALIAAANLSARY
+223 EALVAAANLSARY

-254 SNIKTEMNYLPED
+254 ANIKTEMNYLPEE
-267 LQKVQQDI
+267 LQKVQQNI
-275 AKLEIEKV
+275 ARLEIEKV
-283 ALKNEKTSKKNQDRI
+283 ALKNEKETKKNQDRI
-298 LSINKELD
+298 ATIDKELSV
-306 ELKEKSKIL
+306 LKEKEKLL
-315 KNNWEEEKNDIQ
+315 KANWDEEKEDIQ
-327 KLSLTK
+327 KLSSTK
-333 QNIEELK
+333 QNIEQLK
-340 YKLPILQ
+340 SKLPILQ
-347 SEGNYIEAS
+347 SEGKYVEAS
-356 KIMYVLIPELQKK
+356 KIMYVLIPELQKT

-378 NKKNRL
+378 NKKHRL
-384 IKELVDAEEIANIV
+384 IKELVDAEEVATIV
-398 SKWTKIPVS
+398 SRWTKIPVS

-414 EKLLNLEKS
+414 EKLMNLEKS
-423 LNKRVK
+423 LSKRVK
-429 GQEDAIKLISQSIRR
+429 GQDEAIKLVSETIRR

-451 PNKPIGSFLFLGP
+451 PNRPIGSFLFLGP

-509 GYVGYEKGGQLT
+509 GYIGYEKGGQLT

-547 LLQIMDNGQL
+547 LLQIMDNGVL
-557 TDSRGKIIN
+557 TDSRGRIIN

-571 IIMTSNIGAQNE
+571 IIMTSNIGATDDETLPKNAQDE
-583 ELKTSNNE
+583 
-591 YEKQIKEIQKILMK
+591 QIKELKKLLL
-605 NNLKPE
+605 NNQLKPE
-611 FINRIDE
+611 FVNRIDE
-618 VIKFNSLDKKTIEE
+618 VIKFNSLDKKVIEQ
-632 IVSLEIIKLKNRLL
+632 IVLLEINKLKLRLFR
-646 KNQNI
+646 NQNI
-651 TIQVDNEVISFIAK
+651 TINVDDEVISFIAK

-675 PIKRYIQKN
+675 PIRRYIQN
-684 IESNLALLIINGKI
+684 NLESKLASLIIDNKI
-698 KENEIIPIILN
+698 KPNDNIPVIIDKNEI
-709 NNKIE
+709 K
-714 IVVEKDE
+714 VVTKKDE
-721 LN
+721 FN

>member
-1 MDFSLTPN
+1 MEFSFTPN

-15 LKEYGRNLTDLAIEN
+15 LKEYGRNLTDLAMQN

-83 PENLKGKD
+83 PEDLKGKD
-91 IIEIDMA
+91 IIELDMA
-98 SLIAGTQ
+98 SMIAGTQ
-105 FRGQFEERIKLILK
+105 FRGQFEERIKAILK
-119 KVEQSNGNIILFIDE
+119 KVEASNGNIILFIDE
-134 IHMIVGAGSTNEGTM
+134 IHMIVGAGSTNEGSM

-168 ATTLDEYRENI
+168 ATTLDEYREKI

-190 KVIIEESSIED
+190 KVMIEEPSIDD

-223 EALIAAANLSARY
+223 EALVAAANLSARY

-254 SNIKTEMNYLPED
+254 ANIKTEMNYLPEE
-267 LQKVQQDI
+267 LQKVQQNI
-275 AKLEIEKV
+275 ARLEIEKV
-283 ALKNEKTSKKNQDRI
+283 ALKNEKETKKNQDRI
-298 LSINKELD
+298 TTIDKELNV
-306 ELKEKSKIL
+306 LKEKEKLL
-315 KNNWEEEKNDIQ
+315 KANWDEEKEDIQ
-327 KLSLTK
+327 KLSSTK
-333 QNIEELK
+333 QNIEQLK
-340 YKLPILQ
+340 SKLPILQ
-347 SEGNYIEAS
+347 SEGKYVEAS
-356 KIMYVLIPELQKK
+356 KIMYVLIPELQKT

-378 NKKNRL
+378 NKKHRL
-384 IKELVDAEEIANIV
+384 IKELVDAEEVATIV
-398 SKWTKIPVS
+398 SRWTKIPVS

-414 EKLLNLEKS
+414 EKLMNLEKS
-423 LNKRVK
+423 LSKRVK
-429 GQEDAIKLISQSIRR
+429 GQDEAIKLVSETIRR

-451 PNKPIGSFLFLGP
+451 PNRPIGSFLFLGP

-509 GYVGYEKGGQLT
+509 GYIGYEKGGQLT
-521 EKVRQNPYSIVL
+521 EKVRQNPYSIVF

-547 LLQIMDNGQL
+547 LLQIMDNGAL
-557 TDSRGKIIN
+557 TDSRGRLIN

-571 IIMTSNIGAQNE
+571 IIMTSNIGATDDETLPKNAQDE
-583 ELKTSNNE
+583 
-591 YEKQIKEIQKILMK
+591 QIKELKKLLL
-605 NNLKPE
+605 NNQLKPE
-611 FINRIDE
+611 FVNRIDE
-618 VIKFNSLDKKTIEE
+618 VIKFNSLDKKVIEQ
-632 IVSLEIIKLKNRLL
+632 IVLLEINKLKLRLFR
-646 KNQNI
+646 NQNI
-651 TIQVDNEVISFIAK
+651 TINIDDEVISFIAK

-675 PIKRYIQKN
+675 PIRRYIQN
-684 IESNLALLIINGKI
+684 NLESKLASLIIDNKI
-698 KENEIIPIILN
+698 KPNDNIPVIIDKNEI
-709 NNKIE
+709 K
-714 IVVEKDE
+714 VVTKKDE
-721 LN
+721 FN

>member
-1 MDFSLTPN
+1 MEFSFTPN

-15 LKEYGRNLTDLAIEN
+15 LKEYGRNLTDLAMQN

-83 PENLKGKD
+83 PEDLKGKD
-91 IIEIDMA
+91 IIELDMA
-98 SLIAGTQ
+98 SMIAGTQ
-105 FRGQFEERIKLILK
+105 FRGQFEERIKAVLK
-119 KVEQSNGNIILFIDE
+119 KVEASNGNIILFIDE
-134 IHMIVGAGSTNEGTM
+134 IHMIVGAGSTNEGSM

-168 ATTLDEYRENI
+168 ATTLDEYREKI

-190 KVIIEESSIED
+190 KVMIEEPSIDD

-223 EALIAAANLSARY
+223 EALVAAANLSARY

-254 SNIKTEMNYLPED
+254 ANIKTEMNYLPEE
-267 LQKVQQDI
+267 LQKVQQNI
-275 AKLEIEKV
+275 ARLEIEKV
-283 ALKNEKTSKKNQDRI
+283 ALKNEKETKKNQDRI
-298 LSINKELD
+298 VSIDKELNV
-306 ELKEKSKIL
+306 LKEKEKLL
-315 KNNWEEEKNDIQ
+315 KANWDEEKEDIQ
-327 KLSLTK
+327 KLSSTK
-333 QNIEELK
+333 QNIEQLK
-340 YKLPILQ
+340 SKLPILQ
-347 SEGNYIEAS
+347 SEGKYVEAS
-356 KIMYVLIPELQKK
+356 KIMYVLIPELQKT

-378 NKKNRL
+378 NKKHRL
-384 IKELVDAEEIANIV
+384 IKELVDAEEVATIV
-398 SKWTKIPVS
+398 SRWTKIPVS

-414 EKLLNLEKS
+414 EKLMNLEKS
-423 LNKRVK
+423 LSKSVK
-429 GQEDAIKLISQSIRR
+429 GQDEAIKLVSETIRR

-451 PNKPIGSFLFLGP
+451 PNRPIGSFLFLGP

-509 GYVGYEKGGQLT
+509 GYIGYEKGGQLT

-547 LLQIMDNGQL
+547 LLQIMDNGAL
-557 TDSRGKIIN
+557 TDSRGRLIN

-571 IIMTSNIGAQNE
+571 IIMTSNIGATDDETLPKNAQDE
-583 ELKTSNNE
+583 
-591 YEKQIKEIQKILMK
+591 QIKELKKLLL
-605 NNLKPE
+605 NNQLKPE
-611 FINRIDE
+611 FVNRIDE
-618 VIKFNSLDKKTIEE
+618 VIKFNSLDKKVIEQ
-632 IVSLEIIKLKNRLL
+632 IVLLEINKLKLRLFR
-646 KNQNI
+646 NQNI
-651 TIQVDNEVISFIAK
+651 TINVDDEVISFIAK

-675 PIKRYIQKN
+675 PIRRYIQN
-684 IESNLALLIINGKI
+684 NLESKLASLIIDNKI
-698 KENEIIPIILN
+698 KPNDNIPVIIDKNEI
-709 NNKIE
+709 K
-714 IVVEKDE
+714 VVTKKDE
-721 LN
+721 FN

>member
-1 MDFSLTPN
+1 MEFSFTPN

-15 LKEYGRNLTDLAIEN
+15 LKEYGRNLTDLAMQN

-83 PENLKGKD
+83 PEDLKGKD
-91 IIEIDMA
+91 IIELDMA
-98 SLIAGTQ
+98 SMIAGTQ
-105 FRGQFEERIKLILK
+105 FRGQFEERIKAVLK
-119 KVEQSNGNIILFIDE
+119 KVEASNGNIILFIDE
-134 IHMIVGAGSTNEGTM
+134 IHMIVGAGSTNEGSM

-168 ATTLDEYRENI
+168 ATTLNEYREKI

-190 KVIIEESSIED
+190 KVMIEEPSIDD

-223 EALIAAANLSARY
+223 EALVAAANLSARY

-254 SNIKTEMNYLPED
+254 ANIKTEMNYLPEE
-267 LQKVQQDI
+267 LQKVQQNI
-275 AKLEIEKV
+275 ARLEIEKV
-283 ALKNEKTSKKNQDRI
+283 ALKNEKETKKNQDRI
-298 LSINKELD
+298 GTIDKELNV
-306 ELKEKSKIL
+306 LKEKEKLL
-315 KNNWEEEKNDIQ
+315 KANWDEEKEDIQ
-327 KLSLTK
+327 KLSSTK
-333 QNIEELK
+333 QNIEQLK
-340 YKLPILQ
+340 SKLPILQ
-347 SEGNYIEAS
+347 SEGKYVEAS
-356 KIMYVLIPELQKK
+356 KIMYVLIPELQKT

-378 NKKNRL
+378 NKNHRL
-384 IKELVDAEEIANIV
+384 IKELVDAEEVATIV
-398 SKWTKIPVS
+398 SRWTKIPVS

-414 EKLLNLEKS
+414 EKLMNLEKS
-423 LNKRVK
+423 LSKRVK
-429 GQEDAIKLISQSIRR
+429 GQDEAIKLVSETIRR

-451 PNKPIGSFLFLGP
+451 PNRPIGSFLFLGP

-509 GYVGYEKGGQLT
+509 GYIGYEKGGQLT

-547 LLQIMDNGQL
+547 LLQIMDNGAL
-557 TDSRGKIIN
+557 TDSRGRLIN

-571 IIMTSNIGAQNE
+571 IIMTSNIGATDDETLPKNAQDE
-583 ELKTSNNE
+583 
-591 YEKQIKEIQKILMK
+591 QIKELKKLLL
-605 NNLKPE
+605 NNQLKPE
-611 FINRIDE
+611 FVNRIDE
-618 VIKFNSLDKKTIEE
+618 VIKFNSLDKKVIEQ
-632 IVSLEIIKLKNRLL
+632 IVLLEINKLKLRLFR
-646 KNQNI
+646 NQNI
-651 TIQVDNEVISFIAK
+651 TINVDDEVISFIAK

-675 PIKRYIQKN
+675 PIRRYIQN
-684 IESNLALLIINGKI
+684 NLESKLASLIIDNKI
-698 KENEIIPIILN
+698 KSNDNIPVIIDKNEI
-709 NNKIE
+709 KI
-714 IVVEKDE
+714 VTKKDE
-721 LN
+721 FN

>member
-1 MDFSLTPN
+1 MEFSFTPN

-15 LKEYGRNLTDLAIEN
+15 LKEYGRNLTDLAMQN

-83 PENLKGKD
+83 PEDLKGKD
-91 IIEIDMA
+91 IIELDMA
-98 SLIAGTQ
+98 SMIAGTQ
-105 FRGQFEERIKLILK
+105 FRGQFEERIKAVLK
-119 KVEQSNGNIILFIDE
+119 KVEASNGNIILFIDE
-134 IHMIVGAGSTNEGTM
+134 IHMIVGAGSTNEGSM

-160 RGQLHLIG
+160 RGQLHLIR
-168 ATTLDEYRENI
+168 ATTLDEYREKS
-179 EKDPALERRMQ
+179 EKEP
-190 KVIIEESSIED
+190 SIDD

-223 EALIAAANLSARY
+223 EALVAAANLSARY

-254 SNIKTEMNYLPED
+254 ANIKTEMNYLPEE
-267 LQKVQQDI
+267 LQKVQQNI
-275 AKLEIEKV
+275 ARLEIEKV
-283 ALKNEKTSKKNQDRI
+283 ALKNEKETKKNQDRI
-298 LSINKELD
+298 ATIDKELSV
-306 ELKEKSKIL
+306 LKEKEKLL
-315 KNNWEEEKNDIQ
+315 KANWDEEKEDVQ
-327 KLSLTK
+327 KLSSTK
-333 QNIEELK
+333 QNIEQLK
-340 YKLPILQ
+340 SKLPILQ
-347 SEGNYIEAS
+347 SEGKYVEAS
-356 KIMYVLIPELQKK
+356 KIMYVLIPELQKT

-378 NKKNRL
+378 NKKHRL
-384 IKELVDAEEIANIV
+384 IKELVDAEEVATIV
-398 SKWTKIPVS
+398 SRWTKIPVS

-414 EKLLNLEKS
+414 EKLMNLEKS
-423 LNKRVK
+423 LSKRVK
-429 GQEDAIKLISQSIRR
+429 GQDEAIKLVSETIRR

-451 PNKPIGSFLFLGP
+451 PNRPIGSFLFLGP

-509 GYVGYEKGGQLT
+509 GYIGYEKGGQLT

-547 LLQIMDNGQL
+547 LLQIMDNGAL
-557 TDSRGKIIN
+557 TDSRGRLIN

-571 IIMTSNIGAQNE
+571 IIMTSNIGATDDETLPKNTQDE
-583 ELKTSNNE
+583 
-591 YEKQIKEIQKILMK
+591 QIKELKKLLL
-605 NNLKPE
+605 NNQLKPE
-611 FINRIDE
+611 FVNRIDE
-618 VIKFNSLDKKTIEE
+618 VIKFNPLDKKVIEQ
-632 IVSLEIIKLKNRLL
+632 IVLLEINKLKLRLFR
-646 KNQNI
+646 NQNI
-651 TIQVDNEVISFIAK
+651 TINVDDEVISFIAK

-675 PIKRYIQKN
+675 PIRRYIQN
-684 IESNLALLIINGKI
+684 NLESKLASLIIDNKI
-698 KENEIIPIILN
+698 KSNDNIPVIIDKNEIKVLT
-709 NNKIE
+709 K
-714 IVVEKDE
+714 KDE
-721 LN
+721 FN

>member
-1 MDFSLTPN
+1 MEFSFTPN

-15 LKEYGRNLTDLAIEN
+15 LKEYGRNLTDLAMQN

-83 PENLKGKD
+83 PEDLKGKD
-91 IIEIDMA
+91 IIELDMA
-98 SLIAGTQ
+98 SMIAGTQ
-105 FRGQFEERIKLILK
+105 FRGQFEERIKAVLK
-119 KVEQSNGNIILFIDE
+119 KVEASNGNIILFIDE
-134 IHMIVGAGSTNEGTM
+134 IHMIVGAGSTNEGSM

-168 ATTLDEYRENI
+168 ATTLDEYREKI

-190 KVIIEESSIED
+190 KVMIEEPSIDD

-223 EALIAAANLSARY
+223 EALVAAANLSARY

-254 SNIKTEMNYLPED
+254 ANIKTEMNYLPEE
-267 LQKVQQDI
+267 LQKVQQNI
-275 AKLEIEKV
+275 ARLEIEKV
-283 ALKNEKTSKKNQDRI
+283 ALKNEKETKKNQERI
-298 LSINKELD
+298 ATIDKELNV
-306 ELKEKSKIL
+306 LKEKEKLL
-315 KNNWEEEKNDIQ
+315 KANWDEEKEDIQ
-327 KLSLTK
+327 KLSSTK
-333 QNIEELK
+333 QNIEQLK
-340 YKLPILQ
+340 SKLPILQ
-347 SEGNYIEAS
+347 SEGKYVEAS
-356 KIMYVLIPELQKK
+356 KIMYVLIPELQKT
-369 LKFYENKIN
+369 LKFYENKID
-378 NKKNRL
+378 NKKHRL
-384 IKELVDAEEIANIV
+384 IKELVDAEEVATIV
-398 SKWTKIPVS
+398 SRWTKIPVS

-414 EKLLNLEKS
+414 EKLMNLEKS
-423 LNKRVK
+423 LSKRVK
-429 GQEDAIKLISQSIRR
+429 GQDEAIKLVSETIRR

-451 PNKPIGSFLFLGP
+451 PNRPIGSFLFLGP

-509 GYVGYEKGGQLT
+509 GYIGYEKGGQLT

-547 LLQIMDNGQL
+547 LLQIMDNGAL
-557 TDSRGKIIN
+557 TDSRGRLIN

-571 IIMTSNIGAQNE
+571 IIMTSNIGATDDETLPKNAQDE
-583 ELKTSNNE
+583 
-591 YEKQIKEIQKILMK
+591 QIKELKKLLL
-605 NNLKPE
+605 NNQLKPE
-611 FINRIDE
+611 FVNRIDE
-618 VIKFNSLDKKTIEE
+618 VIKFNPLDKKVIEQ
-632 IVSLEIIKLKNRLL
+632 IVLLEINKLKLRLFR
-646 KNQNI
+646 NQNI
-651 TIQVDNEVISFIAK
+651 TINVDDEVISFIAK

-675 PIKRYIQKN
+675 PIRRYIQN
-684 IESNLALLIINGKI
+684 NLESKLASLIIDNKI
-698 KENEIIPIILN
+698 KSNDNIPVIIDKNEI
-709 NNKIE
+709 KI
-714 IVVEKDE
+714 VTKKDE
-721 LN
+721 FN